1 VVSDNRIVLVTGA
14 SRGIGRA
21 VATRFAERGATV
33 VVHYALNEVAAQE
46 TISGLPGT
54 GHLAIAADL
63 ADADAVAALVAQ
75 VITARGRIDVLVNNA
90 GIYEAHPVL
99 STSYGEWRQAW
110 RRTLDT
116 NLIGPANLIHEV
128 VPHMAAQ
135 GGGRIVNVSS
145 RGAFRGEPDCPAYGA
160 SKAGLNSLG
169 QSLAQALA
177 RYGIYVTTVA
187 PRRSERRR
195 DPGAEPDAAGGYRR
209 RSRPGGR
216 LSRGTGSRDDHRCD
230 CRRQRCFVLADVAGA
245 HVTRSSETLS
255 VAPGWAVDATRF
267 P

>member
-75 VITARGRIDVLVNNA
+75 VITVRGRIDVLVNNA

-177 RYGIYVTTVA
+177 PYGIYVT
-187 PRRSERRR
+187 
-195 DPGAEPDAAGGYRR
+195 
-209 RSRPGGR
+209 
-216 LSRGTGSRDDHRCD
+216 
-230 CRRQRCFVLADVAGA
+230 
-245 HVTRSSETLS
+245 S
-255 VAPGWAVDATRF
+255 VAPGFVATDMAAAHLDGPSGDAIRAQSPMQRVATADEVARVVVFLAEPGAETTTGAIVDINGASYLRT
-267 P
+267 

>member
-46 TISGLPGT
+46 TISGLPGI

-63 ADADAVAALVAQ
+63 ADGDAVAALVAQ
-75 VITARGRIDVLVNNA
+75 VMTVHGRIDVLVNNA

-169 QSLAQALA
+169 QSLAQVLA
-177 RYGIYVTTVA
+177 PYGIYVT
-187 PRRSERRR
+187 
-195 DPGAEPDAAGGYRR
+195 
-209 RSRPGGR
+209 
-216 LSRGTGSRDDHRCD
+216 
-230 CRRQRCFVLADVAGA
+230 
-245 HVTRSSETLS
+245 S
-255 VAPGWAVDATRF
+255 VAPGFVATDMAAAHLDGPSGDAIRAQSPMQRVATAEEVARVVVFLAEPGAETTTGAIVDINGASYLRT
-267 P
+267 